1 MEHARFYAGNEGR
14 EVFWNAEHFEALLF
28 TLSAVALIIFAYG
41 VYRRWRMWKAI
52 GKPDIRWDNAQERL
66 KRLLL
71 DGLFQIRIFRELY
84 PGIMHGLIFFG
95 FCGLMFGT
103 FFDAVEYHITEPL
116 GFAFPRRKAKPR
128 GSVIWYSTASKNVP
142 NIKPQKPKKIRPCM
156 MPG

>member
-1 MEHARFYAGNEGR
+1 MEHAKFYAGNEGR
-14 EVFWNAEHFEALLF
+14 EVFWNAEHFEALLY

-116 GFAFPRRKAKPR
+116 GFAFLR
-128 GSVIWYSTASKNVP
+128 GHVYILSSLSMANATTSTASSRLVTCFLK
-142 NIKPQKPKKIRPCM
+142 
-156 MPG
+156 